1 MRGSMTTP
9 VRCERM
15 EVRADTDETTSTSL
29 IKRLQEGESDAWE
42 RLCAIYGPLVY
53 RWARLAG
60 LQDQDAADIGQEVF
74 RTVAARI
81 ATFEHERRDATFRGW
96 LWAITHHKLGDHF
109 RRRATRPQAVGGT
122 SAYESLQRLEYHRQ
136 DELPQDPEADAGLMH
151 RALEAVRESFEDST
165 WQAFWRVTVEG
176 HAAADVA
183 ADLQVSTQAVRQA
196 KCRVL
201 RRLRVDLG
209 EITP

>member
-1 MRGSMTTP
+1 VCGSMTTP

-15 EVRADTDETTSTSL
+15 EVRTDTDETTSTSL

-81 ATFEHERRDATFRGW
+81 AAFEHERRDATFRGW

-109 RRRATRPQAVGGT
+109 RRRAGHPEAIGGT
-122 SAYESLQRLEYHRQ
+122 SAYESLRRLEDRQQRQ
-136 DELPQDPEADAGLMH
+136 DSEDPEAEASLMH
-151 RALEAVRESFEDST
+151 RALEAARESFDDST
-165 WQAFWRVTVEG
+165 WQAFWRVMVEG

-183 ADLQVSTQAVRQA
+183 ADLQMTAQAVRQA
-196 KCRVL
+196 KYRVL
-201 RRLRVDLG
+201 RRLRADLG
-209 EITP
+209 EPLP